1 MEFLLSAL
9 PSVIS
14 AILLGVTAKIAKS
27 LRGFS
32 EEHSQLMSMKETI
45 EAMAAEHKALTDS
58 QRNQLKSQI
67 VAIYLGAKV
76 RGYITPVELDTLN
89 RLADSYFE
97 LGGNHYIHTIVK
109 RANHELQIVGET
121 IESLERGIG

>member
-14 AILLGVTAKIAKS
+14 AVLLAVTARIAKS
-27 LRGFS
+27 LKGFS

-45 EAMAAEHKALTDS
+45 EEMAAEHKALTDS

-67 VAIYLGAKV
+67 VGIYLAAKA

-97 LGGNHYIHTIVK
+97 LGGNHYIHTIVR
-109 RANHELQIVGET
+109 RANHELQIVGES

>member
-14 AILLGVTAKIAKS
+14 AVLLAVTARIAKS
-27 LRGFS
+27 LKGFS

-45 EAMAAEHKALTDS
+45 EEMAAEHKALTDS

-67 VAIYLGAKV
+67 VGIYLAAKT

-97 LGGNHYIHTIVK
+97 LGGNHYIHTIVR
-109 RANHELQIVGET
+109 RANHELQIVGES

>member
-67 VAIYLGAKV
+67 VAIYLGAKA